1 MVDIYKRL
9 RNVDFK
15 GLAPPQNWTTL
26 AADEIQR
33 LRTQLTEAKAEVE
46 RARIDSW
53 NEAVYACQRECWK
66 LAPRPHPD
74 NLDGVG
80 ARNCAEIKDAL
91 YGLIKTQDPTHPN
104 KPERL

>member
-46 RARIDSW
+46 RAHADI
-53 NEAVYACQRECWK
+53 K
-66 LAPRPHPD
+66 LYR
-74 NLDGVG
+74 DGVDSIYNHSKG
-80 ARNCAEIKDAL
+80 GRMLVIKFFGTL
-91 YGLIKTQDPTHPN
+91 HPVIRPTHPN
-104 KPERL
+104 KPERT